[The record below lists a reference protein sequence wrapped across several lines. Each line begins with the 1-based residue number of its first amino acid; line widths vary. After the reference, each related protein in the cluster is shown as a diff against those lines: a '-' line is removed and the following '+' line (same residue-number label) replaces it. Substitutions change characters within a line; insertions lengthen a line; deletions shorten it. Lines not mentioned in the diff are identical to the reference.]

1 MKIEAHL
8 EKFKR
13 FDRLL
18 SQLDAEADFELWYWA
33 ILNAGTAIINA
44 ALHSTGVTREE
55 SSFATQ
61 IANIYSV
68 PAPNGTRQL
77 EYRFDVDLI
86 HVGMPKIDSP
96 LPPPLIT
103 AFAEMRTIEEFRDP
117 CIREDR
123 PVTPEVIRTC
133 SSAYAKCT
141 AAAKSVI
148 AHAT

>member
-8 EKFKR
+8 EKFNR

-44 ALHSTGVTREE
+44 ALHSAGVTREE
-55 SSFATQ
+55 NSFATQ
-61 IANIYSV
+61 IPNIYSV
-68 PAPNGTRQL
+68 PGPNGTRHL

-96 LPPPLIT
+96 LLSPLAA
-103 AFAEMRTIEEFRDP
+103 AFSEMRTIEEFRDP
-117 CIREDR
+117 CIRQDR
-123 PVTPEVIRTC
+123 PPTPGVIRTC
-133 SSAYAKCT
+133 SSAYAKCI
-141 AAAKSVI
+141 AAAKSVVRI
-148 AHAT
+148 